1 MLRGSKPDSKG
12 LSHQKMTPIDLHACQ
27 LARGLKEQGVTEG
40 YPTPGFLKEDLGAAY
55 REVDVIVTHE

>member
-1 MLRGSKPDSKG
+1 
-12 LSHQKMTPIDLHACQ
+12 MTPIDLHACQ